1 MKNFWLQHYPEG
13 IPADIDPS
21 QYASLPQLMVEAF
34 ERFSARQAYVCG
46 GESLTYAELD
56 THSRELAAWLQ
67 GLGLVRGARVAI
79 MMPNVL
85 AYPIAVAAILR
96 AGYVVVNV
104 NPLYTPRELRHQLN
118 DSGAEAI
125 IVLVDFSTALAQ
137 ILSETHLRHVVMA
150 TPREREDDQ
159 GDSLRDGI
167 GASVSVKI
175 HRFKEALYLGS
186 QLRIQSTDITPDDIA
201 FLQYTGGTTGLSKG
215 AVLTHR
221 NIIANVLQNE
231 AWMQPAFDDLVGSGG
246 LIIVCALPLY
256 HIFALTVCL
265 LMGCRWGGTNLLVT
279 NPRDVDNFTAQLS
292 KHKISL
298 FPGVNTLFN
307 SLINHP
313 GFHLLDFSTLRVTLG
328 GGMAVQQVVS
338 DRWQEITGRPILEG
352 YGLSETS
359 PVATMNPVDASTFSG
374 SIGLPL
380 PSTEIAIL
388 DDAGRPVPSGAAGE
402 IGIRGPQVMRG
413 YWQRPDET
421 SSAFTAD
428 GFFCSGD
435 IGTMDERGYVT
446 IVDRKKDMILVSGFN
461 VYPNEI
467 EAVVAAHPD
476 VLECACI
483 GVPDDHSGEAV
494 KIFVVPRVQGLA
506 DDALMHYCKKH
517 LTGYKCPKHIELR
530 DTLPKSNV
538 GKILR
543 KDLRDTP
550 A

>member
-1 MKNFWLQHYPEG
+1 MRNFWLQHYPKG

-21 QYASLPQLMVEAF
+21 QYLSLPHLMTEAF
-34 ERFSARQAYVCG
+34 GRFSTRKAYICG
-46 GESLTYAELD
+46 DDSLTYAELD
-56 THSRELAAWLQ
+56 TYSRGLAAWLQ
-67 GLGLVRGARVAI
+67 SLGLIQGTRIAI

-104 NPLYTPRELRHQLN
+104 NPMYTPRELKHQLN
-118 DSGAEAI
+118 DSGAEVI
-125 IVLVDFSTALAQ
+125 LVLVDFSAALAQ
-137 ILSETHLRHVVMA
+137 VLSETNLRHVVMA
-150 TPREREDDQ
+150 TPHELEDSHDEPFH
-159 GDSLRDGI
+159 DRT
-167 GASVSVKI
+167 GASVPVKM
-175 HRFKEALYLGS
+175 HRFKEALHLGS
-186 QLRIQSTDITPDDIA
+186 QLTLQSTHITPDDIA
-201 FLQYTGGTTGLSKG
+201 FLQYTGGTTGVSKG
-215 AVLTHR
+215 AILTHR
-221 NIIANVLQNE
+221 NVIANVLQNE
-231 AWMQPAFDDLVGSGG
+231 AWMRPAFDDLVVSGG
-246 LIIVCALPLY
+246 LTIVCALPLY

-265 LMGCRWGGTNLLVT
+265 LMGCRWGGTNLLV
-279 NPRDVDNFTAQLS
+279 PHPKDIDSFVDQLS
-292 KHKISL
+292 RHRISL

-313 GFHLLDFSTLRVTLG
+313 GFHLLDFSSLRVTLG

-359 PVATMNPVDASTFSG
+359 PVATMNPVNASTFSG
-374 SIGLPL
+374 SIGLPM

-388 DDAGRPVPSGAAGE
+388 DEAGRPMLQGAVGE

-413 YWQRPDET
+413 YWQRADET
-421 SSAFTAD
+421 NSAFTAD

-435 IGTMDERGYVT
+435 IGTMNERGYVT

-494 KIFVVPRVQGLA
+494 KIFVVPRIQGVA
-506 DDALMHYCKKH
+506 IDALMQYCKEH
-517 LTGYKCPKHIELR
+517 LTGYKCPKRIELR
-530 DTLPKSNV
+530 STLPKSNV

-543 KDLRDTP
+543 KDLRD
-550 A
+550 ASA